1 MDRLLKFNLTI
12 FLILISFISARS
24 QQVAVTDYKSDS
36 VEYDNAD
43 KSVHLGATFSY
54 PDSKGPFITAILISG
69 SGLQDRDEKSPMLN
83 YRPFATISDYLV
95 RNGYAVLRVDD
106 RGVGKSRGDYRKATS
121 MDFADDVLAS
131 IQYLLTRKEVDPKKI
146 GVIGHSEGG
155 FIAPIVSVKW
165 PPLSFIISLAGTGV
179 PGSAI
184 LLKQQTDPVKTM
196 ASKAAYDAFYELT
209 EKTLNIIHDNPTA
222 TDSAILSQVITVY
235 RDWKSKQP
243 DSILIPLKA
252 DKATGLDYAGQIKM
266 ELIPW
271 LRYFIT
277 TDPDQYWSKVKC
289 PVLILNGKEDIQV
302 YAEQNTSAISDALR
316 KGGNNNFS
324 VHIIPGLNHLFLKCN
339 SCTFEEYFTLKDN
352 FSQEVLEIMKEWLN
366 NTIRK

>member
-1 MDRLLKFNLTI
+1 MKFYLSI
-12 FLILISFISARS
+12 LAILIFS
-24 QQVAVTDYKSDS
+24 VTASPQSVGIADHKSDS

-43 KSVHLGATFSY
+43 RSVHLGATFSY
-54 PDSKGPFITAILISG
+54 PNTKGPFITAILISG

-83 YRPFATISDYLV
+83 YRPFATISDFLV

-106 RGVGKSRGDYRKATS
+106 RGVGKSKGDYRKATS
-121 MDFADDVLAS
+121 MDFANDVLAS
-131 IQYLLTRKEVDPKKI
+131 INYLLTRNEVDQKNI

-155 FIAPIVSVKW
+155 FIAPIVSIKF
-165 PPLSFIISLAGTGV
+165 PSLSFIISLAGTGV

-196 ASKAAYDAFYELT
+196 ASMAAYNAFYELT

-222 TDSAILSQVITVY
+222 TDSAILTKVVTLY
-235 RDWKSKQP
+235 RDWKAKQP

-252 DKATGLDYAGQIKM
+252 DKADGFDYAAQVKG

-271 LRYFIT
+271 LRYFIS
-277 TDPDQYWSKVKC
+277 TDPDQFWMKVKC

-302 YAEQNTSAISDALR
+302 YADENTTAIANALK
-316 KGGNNNFS
+316 KGGNNNYS
-324 VHIIPGLNHLFLKCN
+324 LHIIPGLNHLFLKCN
-339 SCTFEEYFTLKDN
+339 TCTFEEYFTLKDN
-352 FSQEVLEIMKEWLN
+352 FSPEVLEIMKDWLN
-366 NTIRK
+366 NTVKKK